1 MTKNIILCGVGGQGT
16 VLASRLISSAAM
28 ARDIP
33 VLSAET
39 IGMAQRGGSV
49 FSHVRMSTD
58 EVLYSPMIAKGEADL
73 IIAFEPG
80 EAVRQLPFLK
90 PDGRM
95 VVSSRPVM
103 PVTAALSDTGYRAE
117 TMLDYLSSHVARLTV
132 VDAERALKDVGSPKV
147 LNLILLGA
155 ALRTGALGLE
165 TADLKEAIRRN
176 KERHRF
182 HAHRQGRG
190 SRRPA
195 PQRKEN
201 QARHRRALRLIAQK
215 PGALK
220 KASPHNAGRPSFS
233 SLIHRLLPPEQ
244 PFVFILQVSVLPVF
258 PALLPRRSPR
268 SPSPALPLPFPHG
281 TRRPRYCPPPG
292 A

>member
-58 EVLYSPMIAKGEADL
+58 EVLYSPMIARGEADL

-117 TMLDYLSSHVARLTV
+117 TMLDYLSSHVSHLTV
-132 VDAERALKDVGSPKV
+132 VDAERALREVGSPKV

-155 ALRTGALGLE
+155 ALRCGALGLE
-165 TADLKEAIRRN
+165 AMDLKEAVRRN
-176 KERHRF
+176 IKEKF
-182 HAHRQGRG
+182 HALNF
-190 SRRPA
+190 
-195 PQRKEN
+195 K
-201 QARHRRALRLIAQK
+201 ALDY
-215 PGALK
+215 
-220 KASPHNAGRPSFS
+220 
-233 SLIHRLLPPEQ
+233 EQ
-244 PFVFILQVSVLPVF
+244 
-258 PALLPRRSPR
+258 
-268 SPSPALPLPFPHG
+268 
-281 TRRPRYCPPPG
+281 
-292 A
+292 